1 MTPPCPPNPTRPI
14 TRPITE
20 PIALRPL
27 EPGDAATIEHLFN
40 DSGVYRYMAAAMPV
54 PYTQQDALDFIQACR
69 EGKRLEW
76 GITVDGQLAGCIGS
90 TLPERDEK
98 GIPTA
103 LTGYWIGR
111 AFWHRGVMTRALH
124 LFLQAV
130 AEHLP
135 EDGRVQAKVFA
146 PHIVSQ
152 RILLHAGFTQ
162 EPGFELK
169 PMRDGLPH
177 VTFVYNLPASQLR
190 EATFGKEAP

>member
-1 MTPPCPPNPTRPI
+1 MTSDCPSSPAQNIAQPI
-14 TRPITE
+14 VPH
-20 PIALRPL
+20 IALRPL
-27 EPGDAATIEHLFN
+27 ELGDAATIERLFN
-40 DSGVYRYMAAAMPV
+40 DPGVYRYMAAAMPV

-103 LTGYWIGR
+103 LTGYWIGS

-130 AEHLP
+130 AGHLP
-135 EDGRVQAKVFA
+135 EDGREQAKVFA
-146 PHIVSQ
+146 PNAVSQ

-177 VTFVYNLPASQLR
+177 VTFVYNLPASRLR
-190 EATFGKEAP
+190 EETFGQEAP